1 MSTRQERGFSTG
13 SFYCGSSTC
22 LLSIILVQIVQCS
35 AVRALKL
42 NPIDVLLLLL
52 LLLSSMF
59 VHIIG

>member
-22 LLSIILVQIVQCS
+22 LLSVQCS

-52 LLLSSMF
+52 LLLLLLSSMF